1 MLRTRILLGDLDL
14 TGWLIIG
21 LIFLASV
28 AGFVFV
34 SIFIWAKVFRNRKAS
49 LTTIDLS
56 GAEARA
62 DEQR

>member
-1 MLRTRILLGDLDL
+1 MLRTHILLGDLDL

-28 AGFVFV
+28 CGFVFV
-34 SIFIWAKVFRNRKAS
+34 TAFIWAKVFRNRKAS
-49 LTTIDLS
+49 LTTIDLNR
-56 GAEARA
+56 AEARA